1 MEPIAPDAVW
11 LRPGQLAGRA
21 GVAVSTLH
29 YYESLGLISSR
40 RTAGDRREYRR
51 DTLRVVAFVRASQ
64 RLGISL
70 ARIKAA
76 LDDLPHDEPP
86 TTRDWARLAREWRD
100 DLTRPDRRA
109 DRAAG
114 QPVRVH
120 RVRLPLADVVPHRQP
135 ARPAGSRGARREAAH
150 PQRGLTRQVRW
161 SKSPL
166 AQPMW
171 RSAERRTISLA
182 SAAMTLAKLP

>member
-1 MEPIAPDAVW
+1 VEPIAPDAVW
-11 LRPGQLAGRA
+11 LRPGQLADRA

-76 LDDLPHDEPP
+76 LDELPHDEPP

-100 DLTRPDRRA
+100 DLTRRIDELTALRDNLSGCIGCGCLSLTSCPTVNPRDRL
-109 DRAAG
+109 AAEG
-114 QPVRVH
+114 P
-120 RVRLPLADVVPHRQP
+120 
-135 ARPAGSRGARREAAH
+135 GARRH
-150 PQRGLTRQVRW
+150 I
-161 SKSPL
+161 
-166 AQPMW
+166 
-171 RSAERRTISLA
+171 RSVD
-182 SAAMTLAKLP
+182 